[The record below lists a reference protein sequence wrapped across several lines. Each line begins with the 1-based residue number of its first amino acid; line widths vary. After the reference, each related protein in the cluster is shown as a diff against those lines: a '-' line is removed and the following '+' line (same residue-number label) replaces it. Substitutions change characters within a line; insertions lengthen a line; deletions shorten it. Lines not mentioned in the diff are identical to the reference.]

1 VWPAHC
7 EENAYVKSILIELQ
21 ELADSDLY
29 ALCEAVDM
37 ELQRREGLT
46 ADVPD
51 SARRRALE
59 RGGSYRRRTG
69 AAAPPVRAVG
79 LHRRPSGR
87 RAA

>member
-1 VWPAHC
+1 M
-7 EENAYVKSILIELQ
+7 KSILDELQ

-37 ELQRREGLT
+37 EMQRREGLSC
-46 ADVPD
+46 DLLD
-51 SARRRALE
+51 SARRRAQE
-59 RGGSYRRRTG
+59 RGESYRRRTG

-79 LHRRPSGR
+79 LHKRPSGR

>member
-1 VWPAHC
+1 
-7 EENAYVKSILIELQ
+7 VKSILNELQ

-37 ELQRREGLT
+37 ELQRREGMTSDL
-46 ADVPD
+46 PD

-59 RGGSYRRRTG
+59 RGTSYRRRTG

-79 LHRRPSGR
+79 LHKGRPGR

>member
-1 VWPAHC
+1 M
-7 EENAYVKSILIELQ
+7 NTTLIQLQ

-29 ALCEAVDM
+29 ALCEAVDL

-46 ADVPD
+46 SDLPD
-51 SARRRALE
+51 SARRRAIE
-59 RGGSYRRRTG
+59 RGESYRRRTG

-79 LHRRPSGR
+79 LHTKKQSDR

>member
-1 VWPAHC
+1 
-7 EENAYVKSILIELQ
+7 VKSILNELQ

-29 ALCEAVDM
+29 ALCEAVDI

-46 ADVPD
+46 SELPD
-51 SARRRALE
+51 SARRRALQ
-59 RGGSYRRRTG
+59 RGESYRRRTG

-79 LHRRPSGR
+79 LHKRNSGR

>member
-1 VWPAHC
+1 MS
-7 EENAYVKSILIELQ
+7 SILNQLQ
-21 ELADSDLY
+21 ELADADLF

-46 ADVPD
+46 DELPD

-59 RGGSYRRRTG
+59 RGESYRRRTG
-69 AAAPPVRAVG
+69 AAAPPVRSVG
-79 LHRRPSGR
+79 LHKRNAGR

>member
-1 VWPAHC
+1 MNP
-7 EENAYVKSILIELQ
+7 ILTQIL

-37 ELQRREGLT
+37 ELQRREGMTGDL
-46 ADVPD
+46 PD
-51 SARRRALE
+51 SARRRAIQ
-59 RGGSYRRRTG
+59 RSGSYRRRTG

-79 LHRRPSGR
+79 LHGKKQSGR

>member
-1 VWPAHC
+1 V
-7 EENAYVKSILIELQ
+7 STILNQLQ

-46 ADVPD
+46 GDMPD
-51 SARRRALE
+51 SARRRAIE
-59 RGGSYRRRTG
+59 RGASYRRRTG

-79 LHRRPSGR
+79 LHTKKQSGR

>member
-1 VWPAHC
+1 
-7 EENAYVKSILIELQ
+7 VKSILNELQ

-37 ELQRREGLT
+37 ELQRREGLSG
-46 ADVPD
+46 DLPD

-59 RGGSYRRRTG
+59 RGESYRRRTG

-79 LHRRPSGR
+79 LHKRPSDR

>member
-1 VWPAHC
+1 
-7 EENAYVKSILIELQ
+7 VKSILNDLQ

-46 ADVPD
+46 SELPD

-59 RGGSYRRRTG
+59 RGESYRRRTG

-79 LHRRPSGR
+79 LHQKRQSGR